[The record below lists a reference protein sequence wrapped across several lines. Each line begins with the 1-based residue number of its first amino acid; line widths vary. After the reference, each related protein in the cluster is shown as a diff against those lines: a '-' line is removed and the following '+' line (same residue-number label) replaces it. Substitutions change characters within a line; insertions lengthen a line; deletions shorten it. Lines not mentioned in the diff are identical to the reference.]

1 LRIKTR
7 QNPELYNMRLSLA
20 LIICAFLFVGCREE
34 NKQITSD
41 FIHFPPSSGQ
51 SSDEKLPNIQ
61 FDSTT
66 LHFGNLAIG
75 EKLDHTFRF
84 KNTGLAPLMIAQ
96 VSPSCGCTVPRNWTR
111 DPIAP
116 GASGE
121 ISVTFN
127 SKGNAGQVEKS
138 ITVLTNCIP
147 AATKLSI
154 VGFVSGVES
163 TNDQSSPIEMEMTH

>member
-1 LRIKTR
+1 MRI
-7 QNPELYNMRLSLA
+7 SLIFVIS
-20 LIICAFLFVGCREE
+20 LFLLVGCREE

-51 SSDEKLPNIQ
+51 NSDEKLPIIQ

-66 LHFGNLAIG
+66 LRFGTLAIG

-84 KNTGLAPLMIAQ
+84 TNTGQAPLMIAQ

-116 GASGE
+116 GGSGE

-163 TNDQSSPIEMEMTH
+163 SKDQPSPIEMEMTH